1 MTPRIVLTGAGC
13 VTPIGTEVG
22 DFTDNLAEGRSGIG
36 PITLFD
42 TDGFPVQIAAE
53 IHDWDMSDIGE
64 DPGRWAPYPRQT
76 RFAVAASK
84 KAAVSAG
91 IAETNVSPP
100 RLGIYLGCGET
111 FVQLSELSDLVAKAT
126 SDGQYNEDRLVA
138 SALEQPNQ
146 ESPFSDPHLAATG
159 AAALC
164 GSEGPCANIIAGCVS
179 SSLAVCHAANTIQRG
194 EADVMLAGG
203 AHSMI
208 HPIGLSGF
216 YSLEVLSTANER
228 GAAASRPF
236 DKERDG
242 FVAGEA
248 AAVVVL
254 ERLEHA
260 LARGAEIWGE
270 LTGYADTHDAFRVT
284 DTHPDGRGLAT
295 CIDEALRQA
304 RLNPDDIDYI
314 SAHGTS
320 TPLNDRIE
328 TIALKRALGEAAYKI
343 PASSIKSM
351 LGHSTTGCA
360 VVELVSLLMV
370 LRTGVLPPTINYEVP
385 DPACDLDYVPN
396 TAREKRCRHVMNS
409 NMGFGGQNA
418 VLIVSRYQGNK
429 K

>member
-13 VTPIGTEVG
+13 ITPIGTEVG
-22 DFTDNLAEGRSGIG
+22 DFAQNLAEGRSGIG
-36 PITLFD
+36 SITLFE
-42 TDGFPVQIAAE
+42 TDGFPVRIAAE
-53 IHDWDMSDIGE
+53 IHDWDMSDVGE
-64 DPGRWAPYPRQT
+64 DPARWAPYPRQT
-76 RFAVAASK
+76 RFVVAAAK
-84 KAAVSAG
+84 KAAISAG
-91 IAETNVSPP
+91 ISTTNVSPQ
-100 RLGIYLGCGET
+100 RMGVYFGCGET
-111 FVQLSELSDLVAKAT
+111 FVQLSELADLVVQAAA
-126 SDGQYNEDRLVA
+126 DGNDDPSMLMANALDRPNE
-138 SALEQPNQ
+138 
-146 ESPFSDPHLAATG
+146 ESPFSDPHLAVTG
-159 AAALC
+159 AAAIC
-164 GSEGPCANIIAGCVS
+164 GAEGPCANMIAGCVS
-179 SSLAVCHAANTIQRG
+179 SSLAVCHAANTIRRG

-203 AHSMI
+203 SHSMI
-208 HPIGLSGF
+208 HPIGMSGF

-260 LARGAEIWGE
+260 LDRGAEIWGE

-295 CIDEALRQA
+295 CIHAALRHA

-320 TPLNDRIE
+320 TQLNDRIE
-328 TIALKRALGEAAYKI
+328 TVALKRALGEAAYRI
-343 PASSIKSM
+343 PVSSIKSM

-385 DPACDLDYVPN
+385 DPDCDLDYVPN
-396 TAREKRCRHVMNS
+396 TAREKKCRHVMNS

-418 VLIVSRYQGNK
+418 VLIVSRYEERRR
-429 K
+429 